1 MVTLGMLLERLDVE
15 TVKGD
20 CRPEVPVERITS
32 DSRQVAKGALF
43 TAVRGHVTDGHRF
56 IGDAVAGG
64 AGAVVCEALPE
75 DSGGGCPFIVVQDSR
90 KAMAQIAKA
99 FYRDTSDR
107 LQIIGVTGTNGKT
120 TTARLMAAM
129 MSGCGIATGYIGTGL
144 ALAGEETIPLER
156 TTPEAEE
163 LHRLF
168 YMMAERGCK
177 AVVMEVSSHAL
188 VLLRTYGI
196 VFTGAV
202 FTNLTQDHLDFHHT
216 MEKYAAAKQMLFS
229 AVAPE
234 GYVVV
239 NADDPWAGFMAG
251 NRGSARLY
259 CCTVGDKQFACKEG
273 EEVRAKV
280 VEADMQRTRVEV
292 SIKGRSCEGVFKLL
306 GLYNV
311 MNLLEVFASGVA
323 MGLEPANV
331 IRRLSW
337 LSPVE
342 GRMEIIRDTTG
353 DFCAVVDYAH
363 TPDALEKVIGEL
375 NNLKPEGAALAVV
388 FGCGGNRD
396 REKRSK
402 MGEIAAKKA
411 DRVIITSDNP
421 RDENPE
427 SILDHIAEGLASAS
441 YMRFGDRAEAIRCGV
456 NLLKKGDMLLVA
468 GKGHETYQESAG
480 ARRYFSDREIARKA
494 LLARSSNC
502 KGRTNECR

>member
-1 MVTLGMLLERLDVE
+1 MVTLGTLLERMDVE
-15 TVKGD
+15 TVKGG
-20 CRPEVPVERITS
+20 CRPEMPVERITS
-32 DSRQVAKGALF
+32 DSRKVAADSLF
-43 TAVRGHVTDGHRF
+43 VAVRGYVTDGHGF
-56 IGDAVAGG
+56 IGDAVARG
-64 AGAVVCEALPE
+64 AKVVVCEELPE
-75 DSGGGCPFIVVQDSR
+75 SPGGDCLFIVVPDSR
-90 KAMAQIAKA
+90 KAMAQVAKA

-129 MSGCGIATGYIGTGL
+129 MSGCGIRTGYIGTGL

-168 YMMAERGCK
+168 YMMAEQGCK
-177 AVVMEVSSHAL
+177 AVVIEVSSHAL

-216 MEKYAAAKQMLFS
+216 MEQYAAAKRMLFG
-229 AVAPE
+229 AVAPK

-239 NADDPWAGFMAG
+239 NADDPWAEFMAG
-251 NRGSARLY
+251 NRGGARLY
-259 CCTVGDKQFACKEG
+259 CCTAGDKRFACREG
-273 EEVRAKV
+273 EEVRATV
-280 VEADMQRTRVEV
+280 IEADMQQTRVEMNV
-292 SIKGRSCEGVFKLL
+292 EGQSCEGVFRLP

-331 IRRLSW
+331 IHRLSR

-342 GRMEIIRDTTG
+342 GRMEIIRDAAG

-363 TPDALEKVIGEL
+363 TPDALEKVIGAL
-375 NNLKPEGAALAVV
+375 NNLKPEGAVLIVV

-396 REKRSK
+396 KKKRSK
-402 MGEIAAKKA
+402 MGEIAAKEA

-427 SILDHIAEGLASAS
+427 SILGHIAEGIVSAS
-441 YMRFGDRAEAIRCGV
+441 YMRFGDRAEAIRSGV
-456 NLLKKGDMLLVA
+456 NLLKKGDILLVA
-468 GKGHETYQESAG
+468 GKGHETYQEAAG
-480 ARRYFSDREIARKA
+480 SRRYFSDRETARKA
-494 LLARSSNC
+494 LLARSN
-502 KGRTNECR
+502 K